1 MAGGGITMLSAASAT
16 IGQSAGF
23 SIPWARIV
31 LSLLFCLTLAV
42 GAIAFIRRRSGAA
55 VFPSF
60 ASLLSSAER
69 GKQRD
74 LELLER
80 LQLSPAS
87 QICLV
92 RCGNK
97 RLLVHV
103 SAGGAQVLE
112 RLDTEEIRQDD
123 R

>member
-1 MAGGGITMLSAASAT
+1 VAGGEITMLSAASAT

-23 SIPWARIV
+23 SVPWARIA

-42 GAIAFIRRRSGAA
+42 AAIAFIRRRSGAA
-55 VFPSF
+55 VLPSF

-112 RLDTEEIRQDD
+112 RLDTEDVHQGD